1 MLYTV
6 ASEQWSSDRPLTP
19 SQSRVGLFRTR
30 DEAGQL
36 AEGQPTLA
44 VAVRYDATR
53 ATIVATPPA
62 SLRLAGGSWSA
73 PAFINDSGG
82 IVALCPIPPT
92 LVKQVGPPR
101 FRVHPPQSSA
111 VAPAPGREGRFVRP
125 PARSIAGRV
134 APRR

>member
-19 SQSRVGLFRTR
+19 SQNRVGLFRTR
-30 DEAGQL
+30 DEAGKL

-53 ATIVATPPA
+53 ASVVATPPA
-62 SLRLAGGSWSA
+62 SLRLAGAVWSA
-73 PAFINDSGG
+73 PAFVNDSGG
-82 IVALCPIPPT
+82 IVALGPIPPA
-92 LVKQVGPPR
+92 LVKLVGPPR
-101 FRVHPPQSSA
+101 FRVHPPQPSPLASSRD
-111 VAPAPGREGRFVRP
+111 GRCVRP
-125 PARSIAGRV
+125 PARAIAGRV